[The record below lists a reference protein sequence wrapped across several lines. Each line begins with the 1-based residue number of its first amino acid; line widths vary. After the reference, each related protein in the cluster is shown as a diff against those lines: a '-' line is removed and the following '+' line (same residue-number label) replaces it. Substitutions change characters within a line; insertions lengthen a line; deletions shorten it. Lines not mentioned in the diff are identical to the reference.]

1 MYCAAAAAAAA
12 APLRRRRRRRRRRL
26 DVVEYYIEVD
36 YCVEYFV
43 DFSWSVYEKK

>member
-1 MYCAAAAAAAA
+1 MDRVWMYYV
-12 APLRRRRRRRRRRL
+12 LRRRRRRRRRL

>member
-12 APLRRRRRRRRRRL
+12 APLRRRRRRCRRL
-26 DVVEYYIEVD
+26 DVVESYIEVD
-36 YCVEYFV
+36 YRVEYFV

>member
-12 APLRRRRRRRRRRL
+12 APLRRL
-26 DVVEYYIEVD
+26 DVVESYIEVD
-36 YCVEYFV
+36 YRVEYFV

>member
-1 MYCAAAAAAAA
+1 MALDRVWMYYV
-12 APLRRRRRRRRRRL
+12 LRRRL